1 MKDHLDIV
9 VLRNLYAVE
18 ADAQPRLYHA
28 VDLASLPS
36 ASYDCKHLKLRQQG
50 AVTPRILETAVLLL
64 ILLLVA
70 GTLLIL
76 VRSSDGIG
84 KEQGTWNFD
93 GASYVTEILAPETQ
107 FSVTFPKIECWEFG
121 VCWFL

>member
-1 MKDHLDIV
+1 MKDHLDIVIV

-28 VDLASLPS
+28 VDRASLPS

-50 AVTPRILETAVLLL
+50 AVTPSRILETAVLLL

-76 VRSSDGIG
+76 VRSCDGIW

-93 GASYVTEILAPETQ
+93 SASYVTNT
-107 FSVTFPKIECWEFG
+107 
-121 VCWFL
+121 